1 MATTQYVRRKGDI
14 EELNAINDDNL
25 EAAMP
30 ISIRQPNPQLVPI
43 RPPSLKPESSRLKVS
58 KIMRHAN
65 FSTVP
70 PRSNLTKF
78 HNSDFQEEF
87 NRATTGSYVKL
98 ETKNF
103 SHGVNKSSQITSG
116 TVSAVIPPAVVPT
129 VTPSIISSTTP
140 AVSQSITLTTAIKIE
155 NTGKIIDKSKF
166 SVDSKPSPMDESAN
180 ELNVV
185 KTEND
190 VPNGEITKKL
200 KLENGLEI
208 LSSSGQEPE
217 NQKKRFACPICNRCF
232 ARKFNMQTHQTTHDV
247 DRVKPFVCNY
257 PDCDHSFTRK
267 HDLKRHIY
275 GIHELPE
282 QEFKC
287 SNCSKTFA
295 RKDACKRHSYTC
307 RVVEVNQDQDGGS
320 PPRKRART
328 KINNVKKPNIK
339 NLSINESANE
349 STQNEQ
355 QDPNIVSAN
364 YTADNNEE
372 KTSTNILETLENK
385 SIFSNITTDITLL
398 DHLDTMKKS
407 TNSIIED
414 SSLDIDNSSVSLTI
428 EAIND
433 LIGER
438 MPKKSIDQ
446 TYDENDG

>member
-14 EELNAINDDNL
+14 EEPNAMNDDNL
-25 EAAMP
+25 EATMP

-43 RPPSLKPESSRLKVS
+43 RPPSLKSESSRSKVS

-87 NRATTGSYVKL
+87 NRVTTGSYVKL

-103 SHGVNKSSQITSG
+103 SHGVNKSSQIISG
-116 TVSAVIPPAVVPT
+116 TASAVIPPAVVPT
-129 VTPSIISSTTP
+129 VTTSVITSMTPPVSQATTP
-140 AVSQSITLTTAIKIE
+140 TTAIKIE
-155 NTGKIIDKSKF
+155 NTAKNIDEYKP
-166 SVDSKPSPMDESAN
+166 SVDSKPLPMDESAV
-180 ELNVV
+180 ESNVV

-190 VPNGEITKKL
+190 VPNEETTKKQ

-208 LSSSGQEPE
+208 LSSNGPE
-217 NQKKRFACPICNRCF
+217 DQKKRFACPICNRCF

-307 RVVEVNQDQDGGS
+307 RVVEVNQDQDGVP

-328 KINNVKKPNIK
+328 KINSKNKPNDK
-339 NLSINESANE
+339 NLSISESARE
-349 STQNEQ
+349 STQQ
-355 QDPNIVSAN
+355 G
-364 YTADNNEE
+364 TAD
-372 KTSTNILETLENK
+372 ILETLENK
-385 SIFSNITTDITLL
+385 SIFSNIATDITLL
-398 DHLDTMKKS
+398 DQCTTFGTMKKS
-407 TNSIIED
+407 TNGIIED
-414 SSLDIDNSSVSLTI
+414 STLDVDKSSAFSTI
-428 EAIND
+428 EAINN

-438 MPKKSIDQ
+438 MPKKLIDQ
-446 TYDENDG
+446 THDENDG

>member
-14 EELNAINDDNL
+14 EEQNAMNDDNL
-25 EAAMP
+25 EAAIP

-43 RPPSLKPESSRLKVS
+43 RPPSLKTESSRSKVS

-70 PRSNLTKF
+70 SRSNLSKF

-103 SHGVNKSSQITSG
+103 SHGVNMSSQIISG
-116 TVSAVIPPAVVPT
+116 TASAVIPPAVVPT
-129 VTPSIISSTTP
+129 VTTSVITPVSQATTP
-140 AVSQSITLTTAIKIE
+140 TAAIKIE
-155 NTGKIIDKSKF
+155 NTAKTIDKYKP
-166 SVDSKPSPMDESAN
+166 SVDSKPLRPMDESAV
-180 ELNVV
+180 ESIVV

-190 VPNGEITKKL
+190 IPNEETTKKQ

-208 LSSSGQEPE
+208 LSSNGREPE
-217 NQKKRFACPICNRCF
+217 DQKKRFACPICNRCF

-307 RVVEVNQDQDGGS
+307 RVVEVNQDQDGGP

-328 KINNVKKPNIK
+328 KINSKNKPNDK
-339 NLSINESANE
+339 NMSINESARE
-349 STQNEQ
+349 STQQ
-355 QDPNIVSAN
+355 GPSIVSAN
-364 YTADNNEE
+364 NNEKTTAD
-372 KTSTNILETLENK
+372 ILETLENK
-385 SIFSNITTDITLL
+385 SIFSNIATDITLL
-398 DHLDTMKKS
+398 DQCTTFGTMKKS
-407 TNSIIED
+407 TNGIIED
-414 SSLDIDNSSVSLTI
+414 STLDVDKSSASSTI
-428 EAIND
+428 EAINN

-446 TYDENDG
+446 TYDANDG